1 MKLAQILLN
10 ARARLGACLLL
21 AAAALAPAACAA
33 DAFPAVI
40 EHRYGTTIVPAKPQR
55 IVSLSFIGHDFFLA
69 LGEKPHALRKWF
81 GDHPYGVWPWAQ
93 AALGDARPIVLQ
105 GQIDIERIAAL
116 EPDLITGQWSG
127 MTEREYALLSRIAPT
142 VAPKAAHGSYG
153 SPWQVMLRTLGTAT
167 GQTAK
172 AEQIISRIE
181 GRFAAI
187 RAAHPE
193 WQGASVVM
201 VSATRTGAYSAS
213 DIRGQFLAALG
224 FTVPEVE
231 NPFAPA
237 NSYYALLPDEDLSPI
252 DTDALIWIDAGGS
265 VPRLKRLPLRHTL
278 RAYREGREIYAGR
291 LLSSALSHSS
301 PLSLDAALDQL
312 VPLLEAALDGD
323 PGTPVSSM
331 AEAGLLPEGR

>member
-1 MKLAQILLN
+1 MKLALFFPN
-10 ARARLGACLLL
+10 ACARLGVYLLL
-21 AAAALAPAACAA
+21 AATVFAPPASEA
-33 DAFPAVI
+33 DPFPAVI
-40 EHRYGTTIVPAKPQR
+40 EHRYGTTVVPAKPQR
-55 IVSLSFIGHDFFLA
+55 IVSLSYIGHDFLLA

-81 GDHPYGVWPWAQ
+81 GNHPHGVWPWAQ
-93 AALGDARPIVLQ
+93 EALGDAEPIVLQ

-127 MTEREYALLSRIAPT
+127 MTEREYQLLSQIAPT
-142 VAPKAAHGSYG
+142 IPPKAAHGSYG

-167 GQTAK
+167 GNAAK
-172 AEQIISRIE
+172 AGRIINRIE

-193 WQGASVVM
+193 WQGTSAVM
-201 VSATRTGAYSAS
+201 VSATRTGAYSAT
-213 DIRGQFLAALG
+213 DIRGQFLEELG
-224 FTVPEVE
+224 FKVPEIV

-252 DTDALIWIDAGGS
+252 DTGALIWIDAGGS
-265 VPRLKRLPLRHTL
+265 AARLKRLPLRHTL

-323 PGTPVSSM
+323 PSTPVSSM
-331 AEAGLLPEGR
+331 AKAGLLPEGS